1 MSDTILPW
9 RLVGFSDLTETGR
22 CCFFAFHLSAAT
34 SAKNDPLA
42 FRTRI
47 GRKLEIN
54 FGIFSY
60 HTNLAL
66 RSDHQLPGDPL
77 D

>member
-22 CCFFAFHLSAAT
+22 CCFFAIHLSAAT

-42 FRTRI
+42 FGTRI
-47 GRKLEIN
+47 GRKHEIN

-60 HTNLAL
+60 QTNHAL